1 MSYRE
6 VDFNVVM
13 DACYH
18 WLKQYDQEMNE
29 FLTEFENSK
38 WTWRA
43 NPKSITLERKEIES
57 IRVRRLLALSKCP
70 GSLNRIIYLTAD
82 DAKLLF
88 GEL

>member
-18 WLKQYDQEMNE
+18 WLKQYDQEMDQ
-29 FLTEFENSK
+29 FLTELDNSK
-38 WTWRA
+38 WSWRA
-43 NPKSITLERKEIES
+43 NPKSIIMERKEIES
-57 IRVRRLLALSKCP
+57 IQVRRLLALSKCP